1 MYCAPEIIAGT
12 RYNTGVDVYS
22 FAMTMF
28 ECVCGKRYIKQQ
40 YQHVGRKEVT
50 TGWRPK
56 PRNVLEEAHPL
67 VWSLIQECWRSA
79 KEGCPEHGGLENDAK
94 STVLAADHA
103 TRRPTFAEI
112 VERLEGM
119 QPLRDEAPAPTKMIE
134 RPRTNSRG
142 MV

>member
-1 MYCAPEIIAGT
+1 MYCAPEIIDGT

-22 FAMTMF
+22 FAMTVF
-28 ECVCGKRYIKQQ
+28 ECVCGRRYTKQQ
-40 YQHVGRKEVT
+40 YQRVGRTAVT

-56 PRNVLEEAHPL
+56 PRNVLKEAHPL

-79 KEGCPEHGGLENDAK
+79 KGCPEHWGLDNDAF
-94 STVLAADHA
+94 SAVLAADLA

-119 QPLRDEAPAPTKMIE
+119 RPLRDEDV
-134 RPRTNSRG
+134 SD
-142 MV
+142 